1 MEESEKEDEE
11 SEEKEGIMWS
21 DMKEGMEEENRGDK
35 IRERNKRLNDKQK
48 RKEGRKDTQIRGE

>member
-35 IRERNKRLNDKQK
+35 IGERNKRLNDKQK
-48 RKEGRKDTQIRGE
+48 RKEGRKDT